1 MQCIEPNS
9 RKEIMYYIRIKNK
22 RYSLF
27 LSRYRGLIMLNTIIV
42 DDEIH
47 ALERMK
53 KFVVEFESLNLVA
66 SYREAETC
74 LKELKDNDLPDVVFL
89 DIQMPG
95 VNGLELAQEIQ
106 DIDEKI
112 DIVFITAYKNYAVDA
127 FELNALDYLLK
138 PISEKRFKKTVNRLV
153 GNQDSTEVKAEKI
166 KVNSFGQLELTYQE
180 QKLDIK
186 WPTKKSQELFLLLL
200 THKGNFVT
208 NDRLAGQLWPDKRQ
222 QRATDILYTTI
233 YSLRKVF
240 REAGFK
246 KIIAS
251 KRGYYSLNLEKFDL
265 ALLEFENLVNKIK
278 SNASTSSKQVERL
291 IKIYQGS
298 FLENKDYEWLDKYKV
313 KLEKEYKKALLKA
326 ADNYYQEQ
334 NYKKSKEL
342 LKLILEIDFL
352 YDSAQKKLIKVFKS
366 QGRKD
371 LAKSQYKKYQC
382 TLTRDLGIGLRIDY
396 NEI

>member
-1 MQCIEPNS
+1 
-9 RKEIMYYIRIKNK
+9 
-22 RYSLF
+22 
-27 LSRYRGLIMLNTIIV
+27 MLNTLIV

-53 KFVVEFESLNLVA
+53 KFVVEFGSLNLVA

-127 FELNALDYLLK
+127 FEINALDYLLK

-153 GNQDSTEVKAEKI
+153 GNQKSAEVKAEKI
-166 KVNSFGQLELTYQE
+166 KVNSFGQLKLCYQE
-180 QKLDIK
+180 QKLSIK
-186 WPTKKSQELFLLLL
+186 WPTIKSQELFLLLL
-200 THKGNFVT
+200 THKGNFVA
-208 NDRLAGQLWPDKRQ
+208 NDRLAGKLWPDKTEQ
-222 QRATDILYTTI
+222 KATDILYTTI

-240 REAGFK
+240 RKAGFK
-246 KIIAS
+246 NIIAS
-251 KRGYYSLNLEKFDL
+251 KRGYYSLNLEIFDL
-265 ALLEFENLVNKIK
+265 ALLDFENLVNKIR
-278 SNASTSSKQVERL
+278 SNTSTSKQVERL
-291 IKIYQGS
+291 IKIYQS
-298 FLENKDYEWLDKYKV
+298 PYLENRDYEWLEMYKIE
-313 KLEKEYKKALLKA
+313 LEKNYKKALLKA
-326 ADNYYQEQ
+326 ADNYYQLQ
-334 NYKKSKEL
+334 KYKKAEEL

-371 LAKSQYKKYQC
+371 LAKSQYKKYQ
-382 TLTRDLGIGLRIDY
+382 LILNKDLGIELRIDY